1 MTDKIQDIYPL
12 GPGQGGILLEAAR
25 GVGDGRRDG
34 RYVVQILLDLRG
46 EVDPAREAA
55 AWRALVDRH
64 DALRT
69 ALVWEGQ
76 ARPLQVV
83 GRTARPELAVT
94 DLAERTEAERSAAL
108 AAFLEADRRQ
118 GFALNRAPLLRVHR
132 FDLGGGRH
140 RVVVT
145 FHHVVLDGWSIP
157 ILLRDWIALYA
168 GRALAP
174 ALPFRDHVAG
184 ILAQD
189 RAAALAFWAGEL
201 AGLPPA
207 QLAPWTPAPAPPGPG
222 GAAAL
227 RLSPGDSARV
237 AAQARRARLT
247 LGTVTQGLW
256 GLLIAR
262 HAGAADS
269 LYGLAR
275 AGRPAAL
282 PGAEGRV
289 GMFLNTLP
297 VRARLDEDRPLAD
310 WLAGL
315 QAQVQAQASHEHVGL
330 GEALAAAGRPRLD
343 SVAVFENYP
352 TDPALLGAAPGFVVE
367 AVEMRERTS
376 FPLALFAAARPDLE
390 LRLLHDGGLDAA
402 GADGLLD
409 DLHGLLL
416 GFAASP
422 GAPLSAFRPAGP
434 PPVLLRTAPGRPAP
448 APAPADPAA
457 AAAILPRLGRI
468 WQGLLEGDPPAR
480 GDNFFDL
487 GGHSL
492 LVIALQDRIR
502 RDLGA
507 EAEMPD
513 LFRFATLEAQ
523 AAHVA
528 ALLAPAPT
536 PDAAPD
542 RGAARARDAARLRR
556 SRLQTLNEERADH
569 V

>member
-1 MTDKIQDIYPL
+1 MTDRIQDVYPL
-12 GPGQGGILLEAAR
+12 APGQGGILLESAR
-25 GVGDGRRDG
+25 GAGDG
-34 RYVVQILLDLRG
+34 RYVMQILLDLRG
-46 EVDPAREAA
+46 AVDPLREAA

-76 ARPLQVV
+76 PRPLQVV
-83 GRTARPELAVT
+83 GRTARPELGVT
-94 DLAERTEAERSAAL
+94 DLADRSEAERSAAL
-108 AAFLEADRRQ
+108 AAILEEDRRR
-118 GFALNRAPLLRVHR
+118 GFALTRAPLLRVHR

-140 RVVVT
+140 RAVVT
-145 FHHVVLDGWSIP
+145 FHHVALDGWSIP

-168 GRALAP
+168 GRALPP

-184 ILAQD
+184 MLSQD
-189 RAAALAFWAGEL
+189 RAAALAFWAREL
-201 AGLPPA
+201 AGLPLAFPA
-207 QLAPWTPAPAPPGPG
+207 AAAAGPG
-222 GAAAL
+222 GAAVL
-227 RLSPGDSARV
+227 RLSPEDSARV
-237 AAQARRARLT
+237 EAQARRARLT
-247 LGTVTQGLW
+247 LGTVTHGLW
-256 GLLIAR
+256 GLLVAR
-262 HAGAADS
+262 HAGARDS

-297 VRARLDEDRPLAD
+297 VRARLDEDRPLAA

-315 QAQVQAQASHEHVGL
+315 QTQVQGQAPHAHVGL

-367 AVEMRERTS
+367 AVEVRERTS

-402 GADGLLD
+402 GAGRLLD
-409 DLHGLLL
+409 DLQALLL
-416 GFAASP
+416 GFAARPEAS
-422 GAPLSAFRPAGP
+422 LSAFRPMGP
-434 PPVLLRTAPGRPAP
+434 HPGSVLRRSAPGRSAAAP
-448 APAPADPAA
+448 APVGPAPVDPAA

-468 WQGLLEGDPPAR
+468 WQELLESGPPAR
-480 GDNFFDL
+480 DDNFFDL

-492 LVIALQDRIR
+492 LVIALQERIR

-507 EAEMPD
+507 AAEMPD
-513 LFRFATLEAQ
+513 LFRFATLAAQ
-523 AAHVA
+523 AGHVA
-528 ALLAPAPT
+528 ALLTPAPAP
-536 PDAAPD
+536 DAAAE
-542 RGAARARDAARLRR
+542 RGPGRAGGAARLRR
-556 SRLQTLNEERADH
+556 RRLQTLNEEPADH

>member
-1 MTDKIQDIYPL
+1 MTDQIQDVYPL
-12 GPGQGGILLEAAR
+12 APGQGGILLEAAR
-25 GVGDGRRDG
+25 GAGDG

-46 EVDPAREAA
+46 AVDPLREAA
-55 AWRALVDRH
+55 AWRGLVDRH

-76 ARPLQVV
+76 PRPLQVV
-83 GRTARPELAVT
+83 GRTARPELGVT
-94 DLAERTEAERSAAL
+94 DLGNRTAAEREAAL
-108 AAFLEADRRQ
+108 AAFLEEDRRR

-140 RVVVT
+140 RAVAT

-168 GRALAP
+168 GRDLPP

-189 RAAALAFWAGEL
+189 RAAALAFWAREL
-201 AGLPPA
+201 SDLPPA
-207 QLAPWTPAPAPPGPG
+207 PPAAAAPGPG
-222 GAAAL
+222 GAAVR
-227 RLSPGDSARV
+227 RLSPEASARV
-237 AAQARRARLT
+237 EVQAQRARLT
-247 LGTVTQGLW
+247 LGTVIHGLW
-256 GLLIAR
+256 GLLVAR
-262 HAGAADS
+262 HSGAADG
-269 LYGLAR
+269 LYGLVR

-310 WLAGL
+310 WLADL
-315 QAQVQAQASHEHVGL
+315 QAEVQAQAPHAHVGL

-402 GADGLLD
+402 GAGRLLD
-409 DLHGLLL
+409 DLQVLLL
-416 GFAASP
+416 GFAARP
-422 GAPLSAFRPAGP
+422 EAPLSAFCLAGP
-434 PPVLLRTAPGRPAP
+434 HPGGVLRRSAPGRLAAAP
-448 APAPADPAA
+448 APVNSAA

-468 WQGLLEGDPPAR
+468 WQDLLESAPPPR
-480 GDNFFDL
+480 DDNFFDL

-492 LVIALQDRIR
+492 LVIALQERIR

-507 EAEMPD
+507 EAETPD
-513 LFRFATLEAQ
+513 LFRFATLAAQ

-528 ALLAPAPT
+528 ALLAPAS
-536 PDAAPD
+536 PDTGLDTRPD
-542 RGAARARDAARLRR
+542 RLAARAGAAARLRR
-556 SRLQTLNEERADH
+556 RLQTLNEEPADH
-569 V
+569 A